1 MQELDKSAMG
11 KRIKQIRLQAGMRQW
26 ELARLL
32 GTTQSAVHKYE
43 HGVVPEPRRLV
54 ELARIGR
61 TSLEWILTGQHWESG
76 SEEQERLTPDL
87 LETAHL
93 LRQIKDEERH
103 SVDEALRIVRAAID
117 ALNRK
122 DSGRPSPAAMEG
134 AREFHGLAEE
144 TLGLLDSAWRIQRA
158 VLLSVVR
165 ETRNRLAAS
174 PIRLPRSKPS
184 SGADESGGSRG
195 D

>member
-1 MQELDKSAMG
+1 
-11 KRIKQIRLQAGMRQW
+11 
-26 ELARLL
+26 
-32 GTTQSAVHKYE
+32 YE

-93 LRQIKDEERH
+93 LRQIKDDERH
-103 SVDEALRIVRAAID
+103 SVDEALRIVRAAVD
-117 ALNRK
+117 ALNEK
-122 DSGRPSPAAMEG
+122 SDQAPPPD
-134 AREFHGLAEE
+134 ARTREMHSLAEE
-144 TLGLLDSAWRIQRA
+144 TLRLLDSAWRIQRA

-165 ETRNRLAAS
+165 ETRNRLSES
-174 PIRLPRSKPS
+174 PVLPDPDAGPRS
-184 SGADESGGSRG
+184 ESP
-195 D
+195 